1 MVKYILYKQSQMSS
15 SSSADPE
22 PSTQPYHFP
31 PESIRVYAETQNAAV
46 VGEEVARELA
56 EDVTFRYAHAPEVT
70 EVMSKRRSICPQ
82 S

>member
-1 MVKYILYKQSQMSS
+1 MSIVKYVLYKQSQMSS

-56 EDVTFRYAHAPEVT
+56 EDVTFRYAYAPEVT
-70 EVMSKRRSICPQ
+70 EVMSKRSSI
-82 S
+82 